1 MRLPPSPARI
11 LRAMAPLLLLGGCS
25 LPYSAEPLSSLPALP
40 PPVATDGPF
49 DFRAVQIVDPSQL
62 RKVLGPRSPEIARA
76 WMTFHVA
83 LEARGVTGPVRIDRI
98 ALEADG
104 RAGRPLDPRQVAL
117 LAAGAAGDIDLVRVP
132 ETRDYDEA
140 VYGPVAGWPVWQPL
154 VVLVML
160 GIEKIAN
167 GLSHGS
173 HSADFE
179 RAARDLFPK
188 TAIPRVLQPGER
200 RELLVVFRRV
210 AVRGNAPPLLVARGT
225 APDGTFVE
233 IAVPVTTF

>member
-1 MRLPPSPARI
+1 MKLPPFPARI
-11 LRAMAPLLLLGGCS
+11 VRALAPILLLGGCS

-40 PPVATDGPF
+40 PPIVDEAPF
-49 DFRAVQIVDPSQL
+49 GFRAVQIVDPSQL
-62 RKVLGPRSPEIARA
+62 RKVLGPRSPEIIRS

-83 LEARGVTGPVRIDRI
+83 LEARGGAGPVRVDGF

-104 RAGRPLDPRQVAL
+104 RSSRPLDPRQVTL
-117 LAAGAAGDIDLVRVP
+117 LASGAPGDIDLVRLP

-140 VYGPVAGWPVWQPL
+140 VHGPVVGWPVWQPL

-160 GIEKIAN
+160 GVEKIAN
-167 GLSHGS
+167 GFS
-173 HSADFE
+173 HSSHRADFD
-179 RAARDLFPK
+179 RAARDLIPK

-200 RELLVVFRRV
+200 RELLVIFRRV
-210 AVRGNAPPLLVARGT
+210 AVRGGAPPLLVARGT
-225 APDGTFVE
+225 TPDGTFVE